1 MQWYLAST
9 SPRRKEVM
17 DFLHI
22 EYQIIDYDFEER
34 DDVDDPSKLAKIN
47 AIGKAKQAKIDHG
60 TIIAIDTFVI
70 CEGEILEKASN
81 EKDARA
87 MIEFLSGKHQTVLS
101 GVCFYKPE
109 EERLEYFE
117 VTTTVQF
124 LELDS
129 QMIDWYIST
138 GEWQGR
144 SGSYSIQDQGRLLIE
159 SISGDVWNVV
169 GFPTKAM
176 RKIKSI

>member
-1 MQWYLAST
+1 MNWYLAST

-17 DFLHI
+17 DFLNI

-34 DDVDDPSKLAKIN
+34 NNIDDPYELARIN
-47 AIGKAKQAKIDHG
+47 AMGKAQHAQIDHG
-60 TIIAIDTFVI
+60 IIIAIDTFVI
-70 CEGEILEKASN
+70 CEEKILEKASN
-81 EKDARA
+81 KQDARA
-87 MIEFLSGKHQTVLS
+87 MIEFLSGKKQTVLS

-109 EERLEYFE
+109 EESLEYFE

-124 LELDS
+124 LEINS
-129 QMIDWYIST
+129 QMVDWYVST

-144 SGSYSIQDQGRLLIE
+144 SGSYSIQDQGRLLIDF
-159 SISGDVWNVV
+159 ISGDVWNVV